1 MESAMSIFQRVVLL
15 LKVLVMLSLGT
26 SAAWAS
32 SPSHPQGFSGV
43 PGHDSSGLMIAKSEA
58 EGGDKDQGGSSGDDD
73 STTDEPD
80 TDDDDG
86 DSQS

>member
-1 MESAMSIFQRVVLL
+1 MSIFQRIVLL

-32 SPSHPQGFSGV
+32 SSPVQAPGFVASGHVQG
-43 PGHDSSGLMIAKSEA
+43 SGLMIAKSESEPGD
-58 EGGDKDQGGSSGDDD
+58 EGQGGSKGDDD

-80 TDDDDG
+80 TDDEG
-86 DSQS
+86 DSQG